1 MVDLAAEREFEHP
14 VLDRTTLS
22 RMFEASAER
31 HTDLP
36 AQSYKGGVYERS
48 LTPEVIDTAQS
59 GEFRSIS
66 YGESRE
72 IVRRLAAGFRE
83 LGVEADDRIGI
94 FAETRLEWAL
104 SDFGILAAGG
114 VVTTVY
120 VSSSERKVKY
130 LLGDAGAD
138 GVVVGGQSELD
149 RVLAVREDLDL
160 SFVVAM
166 DDVDDRGQDI
176 VYTLQEVYDRGAEMF
191 DRETYDSWLDARET
205 DDLASI
211 IYTSGTTGQPKG
223 VQLTH
228 WNFRSNVN
236 QCYRRFGPRADHEG
250 PTLSPDSR
258 VVSFLPLAHVFERL
272 SGHFLLFA
280 TGATIAYAESPDT
293 LQEDFD
299 SIEPTSGSSVPRV
312 YEKIFEAVREQ
323 AASSSIRQQIF
334 EWAVEVAREHQRAAN
349 PGAWLSLKH
358 SVADSLVF
366 SKVRSALGGNLEF
379 MISGG
384 GSLSPELCTLYFG
397 MGIPIYEGYGLT
409 ETSPVITVNPP
420 DAPHIGTIGPPVVD
434 CETRLDEEAATEE
447 MRSGTEHAVGELQV
461 RGPNVTQGYWELPE
475 ETNSAF
481 TDDGWFRTGDIV
493 EIDDDGYLR
502 FRERAKEILALSTG
516 KNVAPGPIEDSFAA
530 SSLVDQCMVIGDER
544 KFVGAL
550 VVPNFEAVRRWA
562 DQEGIDLPTDP
573 SAVCKED
580 RVQERL
586 QVEVE
591 RVNENLEQVEKIKRF
606 RAVPEE
612 FTEENDLLTP
622 TMKKKRRKI
631 LERYQSEVESI
642 YTDGGE

>member
-1 MVDLAAEREFEHP
+1 MVDLEAEREFEHP

-22 RMFEASAER
+22 RMFEASADR

-48 LTPEVIDTAQS
+48 LTPETLDTAPP
-59 GEFRSIS
+59 GEYRSIS
-66 YGESRE
+66 YGQSRD
-72 IVRRLAAGFRE
+72 IVRRLAAGFRD
-83 LGVEADDRIGI
+83 LGVDADDRIGI
-94 FAETRLEWAL
+94 FAGTRLEWAL
-104 SDFGILAAGG
+104 ADFGLLAAGG

-120 VSSSERKVKY
+120 VSSSERKVNY
-130 LLGDAGAD
+130 LLGDAGAE
-138 GVVVGGQSELD
+138 GVVVGGQTELD
-149 RVLAVREDLDL
+149 RVLAVRDDLDL
-160 SFVVAM
+160 SFIVVM
-166 DDVDDRGQDI
+166 DDVDDRGHDD
-176 VYTLQEVYDRGAEMF
+176 VHSLQEVYDRGAETF
-191 DRETYDSWLDARET
+191 DRSAYESWLDAREP

-223 VQLTH
+223 VKLTH

-236 QCYRRFGPRADHEG
+236 QCYRRFGPRSGREG
-250 PTLSPDSR
+250 PMLSPDSR

-280 TGATIAYAESPDT
+280 SGATIAYAESPDT
-293 LQEDFD
+293 LQADFD
-299 SIEPTSGSSVPRV
+299 AVEPTSGSSVPRV
-312 YEKIFEAVREQ
+312 YEKIFEAVRDQ
-323 AASSSIRQQIF
+323 ASSSPIRQRIF
-334 EWAVEVAREHQRAAN
+334 EWAVEVAREHQGTSN
-349 PGAWLSLKH
+349 PGAWLSFKH

-384 GSLSPELCTLYFG
+384 GSLSPELCALYFG

-409 ETSPVITVNPP
+409 ETSPVISVNPP

-434 CETRLDEEAATEE
+434 CETRLDEEVATEE
-447 MRSGTEHAVGELQV
+447 MRHGTDHTVGELQV
-461 RGPNVTQGYWELPE
+461 KGPNVTEGYWNLPE
-475 ETNSAF
+475 ESDSAF

-493 EIDDDGYLR
+493 EMTDDGYLR

-530 SSLVDQCMVIGDER
+530 STLVDQCMVIGDAR

-562 DQEGIDLPTDP
+562 DNEGFELPEDP
-573 SAVCKED
+573 SAVCED
-580 RVQERL
+580 TRVQERL
-586 QVEVE
+586 QAEVE

-612 FTEENDLLTP
+612 FTEENGLLTP
-622 TMKKKRRKI
+622 TMKKKRRNI

-642 YTDGGE
+642 YADAE